1 MSLSPPPEGEYG
13 CDEVSLA
20 PDCDPASPILDP
32 GIRLFVTLICAATIV
47 GLHQLA
53 GLAVMFGVACLLAV
67 TARLSMRTTFKRLA
81 ALEGFMLAVLAFL
94 PFTTPGATLFTL
106 WGLPASQEGTR
117 HAVDILLKSNAV
129 MLTILALLG
138 SVPVILLGQ
147 GLRRLGFPEK
157 LAQLLVFTVRYITVL
172 DREYNRLR
180 QAMKARGFR
189 MRFSLHCWQ
198 SIGYLFGMLLVRSL
212 ERSERISAAMRCR
225 GFNGTLHGLAETAPL
240 TRRDRLAAGLSIL
253 FCLLVLIGDR
263 G

>member
-1 MSLSPPPEGEYG
+1 MSLSASSPDN
-13 CDEVSLA
+13 CDCTNAAQE
-20 PDCDPASPILDP
+20 PDCDPTSLSLDP
-32 GIRLFVTLICAATIV
+32 GIRLFITLIFAATIV
-47 GLHQLA
+47 GLHQLV
-53 GLAVMFGVACLLAV
+53 GLVTMFGAASLLALWM
-67 TARLSMRTTFKRLA
+67 RLKVRTTLKRLA

-94 PFTTPGATLFTL
+94 PFTTPGTPLFSL
-106 WGLPASQEGTR
+106 WGLTASQEGAR

-157 LAQLLVFTVRYITVL
+157 LAQLLVLTVRYTAVL
-172 DREYNRLR
+172 DREYTRLR

-225 GFNGTLHGLAETAPL
+225 GFTGALHRLTETAPL
-240 TRRDRLAAGLSIL
+240 PRRDRLAAGVALL
-253 FCLLVLIGDR
+253 FCLLVLIGDQ